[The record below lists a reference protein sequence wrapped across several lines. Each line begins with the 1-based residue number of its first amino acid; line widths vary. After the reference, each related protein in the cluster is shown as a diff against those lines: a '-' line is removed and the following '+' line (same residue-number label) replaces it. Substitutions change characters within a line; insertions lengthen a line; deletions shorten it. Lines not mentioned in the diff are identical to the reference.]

1 MFAIRHIFVLCLV
14 LACPA
19 WASAQ
24 LRFTQTSVDLGELRG
39 GPVCHHRFDF
49 VNDSTQPIEIID
61 IRLGCGCLQSV
72 LEKRVFAAGEKG
84 SLGLNIRTL
93 GQPNGAR
100 TWQAHVQYRQG
111 AQVRET
117 TLILAAVIRNEITIE
132 PSILAMTFETALK
145 QEITIADHRPMP
157 SKLKAVLASSP
168 AIRVTTQ
175 PATNGVTRVLLEVNA
190 ANLSCGPAGGN
201 AQHLLRRPVLS
212 RTASADHPGESKSA
226 HGDRIARAGRNHRRR
241 FANRALTRQRRQG
254 RAHRES
260 GGESAR
266 HQMHLG
272 GGPRQRRH
280 AQNQL
285 GCVHGIQFATA
296 YDRSFDGTDG
306 RDRGHSGRS
315 AQGLTFANFLTSRRR
330 QFR

>member
-24 LRFTQTSVDLGELRG
+24 LHFTQTSVDLGELRG

-72 LEKRVFAAGEKG
+72 LEKRICRRRES

-132 PSILAMTFETALK
+132 PSILAMTFETAIK

-190 ANLSCGPAGGN
+190 ANLSAARQEETLSIYFDDPFYRELQVPITLVKAN
-201 AQHLLRRPVLS
+201 RPTV
-212 RTASADHPGESKSA
+212 TASPEQVEIIGAGSQIVRLRGNGDKAVRIEKAVANQPGIKCTWAAGPGNDATLKISSDASTESSLPLRMIV
-226 HGDRIARAGRNHRRR
+226 HLMEPTARPWS
-241 FANRALTRQRRQG
+241 F
-254 RAHRES
+254 
-260 GGESAR
+260 
-266 HQMHLG
+266 
-272 GGPRQRRH
+272 
-280 AQNQL
+280 
-285 GCVHGIQFATA
+285 
-296 YDRSFDGTDG
+296 RSFW
-306 RDRGHSGRS
+306 
-315 AQGLTFANFLTSRRR
+315 QGLTFANFLTSRRR